1 MVATKPGPS
10 LDGGRQGARCICH
23 APLGRLRGLWSAAE
37 STAQRDGRTVATD
50 VSRISF
56 SLTAKRTSHQKN
68 LWRQRGSKRSV
79 VMFGSWN
86 VVFAP
91 RVAKRDSPSPTGE
104 HLAETLA
111 RVTHTRVTWITL

>member
-1 MVATKPGPS
+1 MHRWEDYVACGAPQRARRSAMGGLSPQTFQGYPSRALPRNELRIRKTCGPS
-10 LDGGRQGARCICH
+10 V
-23 APLGRLRGLWSAAE
+23 
-37 STAQRDGRTVATD
+37 AQSD
-50 VSRISF
+50 
-56 SLTAKRTSHQKN
+56 Q
-68 LWRQRGSKRSV
+68 SV

>member
-1 MVATKPGPS
+1 MPYRETNFASEKLVAPAWLK
-10 LDGGRQGARCICH
+10 
-23 APLGRLRGLWSAAE
+23 
-37 STAQRDGRTVATD
+37 AT
-50 VSRISF
+50 SP
-56 SLTAKRTSHQKN
+56 
-68 LWRQRGSKRSV
+68 W